1 MTVRATADSHAGR
14 YRDWVEANRR
24 AVHETTG
31 GRVGYLHI
39 PDMAYVGFSEF
50 HRYFLMEYDYDGL
63 IVDVRF
69 NGGGMVSGLLLEKLS
84 RRRLGYD
91 FQRWGP
97 PEPYMIQSPRGP
109 LVALTD
115 ENAGSD
121 GDIFSHSFK
130 MLGLGPLI
138 GKRTWGGVIGIE
150 PYITLADGSV
160 TTQPEFSFWFNDVGW
175 GVENYGTD
183 PTIEVDY
190 PPQAYVAGKDPQL
203 ERAIAEALKLIEER
217 PAPTPT
223 PGPHP
228 NRGFSRGS

>member
-1 MTVRATADSHAGR
+1 MS
-14 YRDWVEANRR
+14 
-24 AVHETTG
+24 
-31 GRVGYLHI
+31 
-39 PDMAYVGFSEF
+39 YVGFSEF
-50 HRYFLMEYDYDGL
+50 HRYFLMEYDRDAL

-97 PEPYMIQSPRGP
+97 PEPYMLQSPRGP

-121 GDIFSHSFK
+121 GDIFSHAFK
-130 MLGLGPLI
+130 LLGLGPLV
-138 GKRTWGGVIGIE
+138 GMRTWGGVIGIE

-183 PTIEVDY
+183 PTIEVEY
-190 PPQAYVAGKDPQL
+190 LPQAYVAGQDPQL
-203 ERAIAEALKLIEER
+203 ERAIAEAVNLVEER
-217 PAPTPT
+217 PAPTPI
-223 PGPHP
+223 PGPRP
-228 NRGFSRGS
+228 ERGFSSNGHIPQGEKIEVSTQTYSAGTAASDNA